1 MSATEITTVIANNM
15 SRIAADLPQIA
26 TNIKR
31 IIADIDN
38 ELILTTEK
46 YNKYKGNYY
55 SIIYQKQID
64 ECIGIIL
71 NIEICNYNSEDFIS
85 IWCDTCIIADNH
97 YYPISNKYNEL
108 SANELSADNY
118 NVLEDSIKEVYN
130 TVKANC
136 ESVYGDYIKNEQK
149 YFKRFKL

>member
-1 MSATEITTVIANNM
+1 MSAIELTAITN
-15 SRIAADLPQIA
+15 
-26 TNIKR
+26 NIKQ
-31 IIADIDN
+31 IIADIDS

-46 YNKYKGNYY
+46 YNKGNYY
-55 SIIYQKQID
+55 SIEYHKQID

-71 NIEICNYNSEDFIS
+71 NIELINYDSEEYIT

-97 YYPISNKYNEL
+97 YYPICTEYNEL
-108 SANELSADNY
+108 STNNY
-118 NVLEDSIKEVYN
+118 NILEDSIKGVYN

-149 YFKRFKL
+149 YFKRFKI

>member
-1 MSATEITTVIANNM
+1 MSAIELTAITN
-15 SRIAADLPQIA
+15 
-26 TNIKR
+26 NIKQ
-31 IIADIDN
+31 IIADIDS

-55 SIIYQKQID
+55 SIEYHKQID

-71 NIEICNYNSEDFIS
+71 NIELINYDSEEYIT

-97 YYPISNKYNEL
+97 YYPICTEYNE
-108 SANELSADNY
+108 SSTNNY
-118 NVLEDSIKEVYN
+118 NILEDSIKGVYN

-149 YFKRFKL
+149 YFKRFKI

>member
-1 MSATEITTVIANNM
+1 MSAIELTAITN
-15 SRIAADLPQIA
+15 
-26 TNIKR
+26 NIKQ
-31 IIADIDN
+31 IIADIDS

-55 SIIYQKQID
+55 SIEYHKQID

-71 NIEICNYNSEDFIS
+71 NIELINYDSEEYIT

-97 YYPISNKYNEL
+97 YYPICTEYNEL
-108 SANELSADNY
+108 STNNY
-118 NVLEDSIKEVYN
+118 NILEDSIKGVYN

-136 ESVYGDYIKNEQK
+136 ESVYRDYIKNEQK
-149 YFKRFKL
+149 YFKRFKI

>member
-1 MSATEITTVIANNM
+1 MSAIELTAITN
-15 SRIAADLPQIA
+15 
-26 TNIKR
+26 NIKQ
-31 IIADIDN
+31 IIADIDS

-55 SIIYQKQID
+55 SIEYHKQID

-71 NIEICNYNSEDFIS
+71 NIELINYDSEEYIT

-97 YYPISNKYNEL
+97 YYPICTEYNEL
-108 SANELSADNY
+108 STNNY
-118 NVLEDSIKEVYN
+118 NILEDSIKGVYN

-149 YFKRFKL
+149 YFKRFKI

>member
-1 MSATEITTVIANNM
+1 MSAIELTAITN
-15 SRIAADLPQIA
+15 
-26 TNIKR
+26 NIKQ
-31 IIADIDN
+31 IIADIDS

-55 SIIYQKQID
+55 SIEYHKQID
-64 ECIGIIL
+64 GCIGIIL
-71 NIEICNYNSEDFIS
+71 NIELINYDSEEYIT

-97 YYPISNKYNEL
+97 YYPICTEYNEL
-108 SANELSADNY
+108 STNNY
-118 NVLEDSIKEVYN
+118 NILEDSIKGVYN

-149 YFKRFKL
+149 YFKRFKI

>member
-1 MSATEITTVIANNM
+1 MSAIEITTVIANNM
-15 SRIAADLPQIA
+15 PRIAA
-26 TNIKR
+26 NIKR
-31 IIADIDN
+31 IIADIDS

-55 SIIYQKQID
+55 SIEYQKQID

-97 YYPISNKYNEL
+97 YYPICTEY
-108 SANELSADNY
+108 NELSADNY
-118 NVLEDSIKEVYN
+118 NVLEDSIKGVYN

>member
-1 MSATEITTVIANNM
+1 MSAIELTAITN
-15 SRIAADLPQIA
+15 
-26 TNIKR
+26 NIKQ
-31 IIADIDN
+31 IIADIDS

-55 SIIYQKQID
+55 SIEYHKQID

-71 NIEICNYNSEDFIS
+71 NIELINYNSEEYIT

-97 YYPISNKYNEL
+97 YYPICTEYNEL
-108 SANELSADNY
+108 STNNY
-118 NVLEDSIKEVYN
+118 NILEDSIKGVYN

-149 YFKRFKL
+149 YFKRFKI

>member
-1 MSATEITTVIANNM
+1 MSAIELTAITN
-15 SRIAADLPQIA
+15 
-26 TNIKR
+26 NIKQ
-31 IIADIDN
+31 IIADIDS

-46 YNKYKGNYY
+46 YNKYKSNYY
-55 SIIYQKQID
+55 SIEYHKQID

-71 NIEICNYNSEDFIS
+71 NIEICNYNSTDFIS

-97 YYPISNKYNEL
+97 YYSICTEY
-108 SANELSADNY
+108 NELSADNY
-118 NVLEDSIKEVYN
+118 NVLEDSIKGVYN

-149 YFKRFKL
+149 YFKRFKI

>member
-1 MSATEITTVIANNM
+1 MSAIELTAITN
-15 SRIAADLPQIA
+15 
-26 TNIKR
+26 NIKQ
-31 IIADIDN
+31 IIADIDS

-55 SIIYQKQID
+55 SIEYHKQID

-71 NIEICNYNSEDFIS
+71 NIELINYDSKEYIT

-97 YYPISNKYNEL
+97 YYPICTEYNEL
-108 SANELSADNY
+108 STNNY
-118 NVLEDSIKEVYN
+118 NILEDSIKGVYN

-149 YFKRFKL
+149 YFKRFKI

>member
-1 MSATEITTVIANNM
+1 MSAIELTAITN
-15 SRIAADLPQIA
+15 
-26 TNIKR
+26 NIKQ
-31 IIADIDN
+31 IIADIDS

-55 SIIYQKQID
+55 SIEYHKQID

-97 YYPISNKYNEL
+97 YYPICTEYNEL
-108 SANELSADNY
+108 FTNNY
-118 NVLEDSIKEVYN
+118 NILEDSIKGVYN

>member
-1 MSATEITTVIANNM
+1 MSAIELTAITN
-15 SRIAADLPQIA
+15 
-26 TNIKR
+26 NIKQ
-31 IIADIDN
+31 IIADIDS

-55 SIIYQKQID
+55 SIEYHKQID

-71 NIEICNYNSEDFIS
+71 NIELINYDSEEYIT

-97 YYPISNKYNEL
+97 YYPICTEYNEL
-108 SANELSADNY
+108 STNNY
-118 NVLEDSIKEVYN
+118 NILEDSIKGVYN

-149 YFKRFKL
+149 YFKRFKIWYNWNNN

>member
-1 MSATEITTVIANNM
+1 MSATEITTIANNM
-15 SRIAADLPQIA
+15 PRIAA
-26 TNIKR
+26 NIKR
-31 IIADIDN
+31 IIADIDS

-55 SIIYQKQID
+55 SIEYQKQID
-64 ECIGIIL
+64 ECIGLIL

-85 IWCDTCIIADNH
+85 IWCDTCIITDNH
-97 YYPISNKYNEL
+97 YYPISTEY
-108 SANELSADNY
+108 NELSADNY
-118 NVLEDSIKEVYN
+118 NVLEDSIKGVYN

-149 YFKRFKL
+149 YFKRFKI

>member
-1 MSATEITTVIANNM
+1 MSAIELTAITN
-15 SRIAADLPQIA
+15 
-26 TNIKR
+26 NIKQ
-31 IIADIDN
+31 IIADIDS

-55 SIIYQKQID
+55 SIEYHKQID

-71 NIEICNYNSEDFIS
+71 NIELINYDSEEYIT

-97 YYPISNKYNEL
+97 YYPICTEYNEL
-108 SANELSADNY
+108 STNNY
-118 NVLEDSIKEVYN
+118 NILEDSIKGVYN

-136 ESVYGDYIKNEQK
+136 ESVYRDYIKNEQK
-149 YFKRFKL
+149 YFKRFKIWYNWNNN

>member
-1 MSATEITTVIANNM
+1 MFATEITTIANN
-15 SRIAADLPQIA
+15 IKQIMP
-26 TNIKR
+26 I
-31 IIADIDN
+31 IDN

-71 NIEICNYNSEDFIS
+71 NIEIYNYNSEDFIS

-97 YYPISNKYNEL
+97 YYPICTEY
-108 SANELSADNY
+108 NELSADNY
-118 NVLEDSIKEVYN
+118 NVLKDSIKGVYN

>member
-1 MSATEITTVIANNM
+1 MSLANTMRITN
-15 SRIAADLPQIA
+15 
-26 TNIKR
+26 NIKQ
-31 IIADIDN
+31 IIADIDS

-55 SIIYQKQID
+55 SIEYHKQID

-71 NIEICNYNSEDFIS
+71 NIELINYDSKEYIT

-97 YYPISNKYNEL
+97 YYPICTEYNEL
-108 SANELSADNY
+108 STNNY
-118 NVLEDSIKEVYN
+118 NILEDSIKGVYN

-149 YFKRFKL
+149 YFKRFKI